1 MQNNENILQQRE
13 QDILRSIVNLYIL
26 QANPVGSRRLSKYLE
41 DKIKLSPATLRNV
54 MSDLEE
60 MQYIDH
66 PHTSAGRIPT
76 DKGYRFYVDSLKQ
89 IEHLTTSELDM
100 FSKLSEPDDSETA
113 LKDASK
119 ILTTMSRYLSVVRI
133 PHVKNLIVQKIELI
147 PISGTRVLVVIAL
160 DSNIV
165 RHVTLEAEFNIKEKY
180 IEKIR
185 SYINEKVSGKP
196 LQFIRENFEEMI
208 SEFDEKSTPLV
219 RLFIDSVDNLFHSE
233 KTEKILT
240 AGTTNLFD
248 HPEFDD
254 LRKVRSIVEFVE
266 DKDMV
271 VHLLDKASDIEN
283 TQVLIGSET
292 GAELLEDY
300 SIVLSKY
307 KIGSAKGSIGLIGPK
322 RMNYAKM
329 IAMVEAVSKVLGGE

>member
-1 MQNNENILQQRE
+1 MNSENILQQRE
-13 QDILRSIVNLYIL
+13 QDVLRSIVNLYIL
-26 QANPVGSRRLSKYLE
+26 QANPIGSRRLSKFLE

-54 MSDLEE
+54 MADLEE
-60 MQYIDH
+60 MNYIDH

-76 DKGYRFYVDSLKQ
+76 DKGYRFYVDALKNV
-89 IEHLTTSELDM
+89 EKLTNQELKL
-100 FSKLSEPDDSETA
+100 FSKIAEPDDSEQA
-113 LKDASK
+113 LKEAGK
-119 ILTTMSRYLSVVRI
+119 ILTTMSRYLSIVRI

-147 PISGTRVLVVIAL
+147 PISETRVLVVIAL
-160 DSNIV
+160 DSRII
-165 RHVTLEAEFNIKEKY
+165 RHVTLEAEFSIKLQH
-180 IEKIR
+180 IDKIR
-185 SYINEKVSGKP
+185 NYINEKVSGQP
-196 LQFIRENFEEMI
+196 LQFIRENFEEII
-208 SEFDEKSTPLV
+208 SDFDEKSIPLV

-240 AGTTNLFD
+240 AGTTNLLD

-254 LRKVRSIVEFVE
+254 LNRVRSIVEFVE

-271 VHLLDKASDIEN
+271 IHLLDSASEN
-283 TQVLIGSET
+283 EKTQVLIGSES

-322 RMNYAKM
+322 RMNYGKM
-329 IAMVEAVSKVLGGE
+329 IAMVDAVSKVLGSE